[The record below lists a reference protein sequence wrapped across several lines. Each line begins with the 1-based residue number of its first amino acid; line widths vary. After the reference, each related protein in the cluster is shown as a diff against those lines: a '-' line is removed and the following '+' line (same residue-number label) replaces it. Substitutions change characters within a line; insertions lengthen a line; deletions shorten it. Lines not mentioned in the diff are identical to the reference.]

1 MEDRKE
7 KDKLNDELLGKVSG
21 GDEGSLSPSSC
32 IMFRD
37 CPYSYPCMSGLPC
50 PKSTD
55 IEFDPDTRDL

>member
-7 KDKLNDELLGKVSG
+7 KNKLNDELLGKVSG

-50 PKSTD
+50 P
-55 IEFDPDTRDL
+55 